1 MKAKYRQLRMDELEA
16 LEQEFIEFL
25 TVNGI
30 DAPEWE
36 KLKSTNDEQVDGLIN
51 TFSNAVFEKI
61 FSKIHYL
68 QKTDKKVIN
77 CYHFEADKVTLVALS
92 GEEIPEADF
101 TDPEYLAAAKNR
113 PPTGLKIL
121 RSEKKYLKSREED
134 IFSLINAGCEI
145 SDGKFYQSLTL
156 SLKSTLN

>member
-1 MKAKYRQLRMDELEA
+1 MAKYRRLRMDELEA
-16 LEQEFIEFL
+16 LQQEFVEFL

-30 DAPEWE
+30 NAPEWE
-36 KLKSTNDEQVDGLIN
+36 RLKSTNEEQVDVLID

-77 CYHFEADKVTLVALS
+77 CYHFEKDKVTLIALS
-92 GEEIPEADF
+92 GEEVAEADF
-101 TDPEYLAAAKNR
+101 TNADYLAKAKEH

-121 RSEKKYLKSREED
+121 RSEKQFQKSREED

-145 SDGKFYQSLTL
+145 SDGKFFQSLSL

>member
-16 LEQEFIEFL
+16 LEQEFVEFL

-36 KLKSTNDEQVDGLIN
+36 KLKSAKDEQVDGLIN
-51 TFSNAVFEKI
+51 AFSNTVFEKI

-68 QKTDKKVIN
+68 KKTDKKVIN
-77 CYHFEADKVTLVALS
+77 CYHFEKDKVTLIALS

-101 TDPEYLAAAKNR
+101 TNAEYLAAAKDR

-121 RSEKKYLKSREED
+121 RSEREYQKSREED
-134 IFSLINAGCEI
+134 IFSLINSGCEI
-145 SDGKFYQSLTL
+145 SDGKFFKSLSL